1 MNLRINVLRRPH
13 TEAFVV
19 GLEDLRWRV
28 LDVLKLPVAAPLA
41 ERAGLAALD
50 EQEAVEAVVAAAL
63 APLHLVLL
71 AEGAIAVHLVS
82 VLVKT
87 PEKIKPSF
95 SKRSKLKFLNET
107 YLGENFPSEGSFRFS
122 NPDRRRLSRF
132 LIKQKVFLT
141 AQRFFSVLL
150 SSGLPR

>member
-50 EQEAVEAVVAAAL
+50 EQEAVEAVVAAPL

-82 VLVKT
+82 VLVET
-87 PEKIKPSF
+87 PEKIKMSF
-95 SKRSKLKFLNET
+95 SKRLKLKL
-107 YLGENFPSEGSFRFS
+107 LDENVLRQKFS
-122 NPDRRRLSRF
+122 SKMN
-132 LIKQKVFLT
+132 I
-141 AQRFFSVLL
+141 
-150 SSGLPR
+150 